1 MCRATERTHKHHIIP
16 KYMGGTDIAE
26 NLVEVTVTQHAMYH
40 FCNYQLWGNEEDKIA
55 WCALSGQISFDEAS
69 LQAIKLGGKRGSQ
82 KLKEKLQNP
91 DCLKEYKEKCK
102 KAYHNSPH
110 KEKMINNAKQNQPK
124 AVEAAKEPQ
133 AIEKRKEKLKQI
145 KHQQGEKNSQYGT
158 MWITNGT
165 KESSYR
171 IKKGEQIP
179 EGFRPGVVFCNT
191 YAKGKDSSTYGRIWI
206 TNGTK
211 NKMIPK
217 ECPIPEGY
225 RKGRVC
231 R

>member
-1 MCRATERTHKHHIIP
+1 MCRTAERTHKHHIIP
-16 KYMGGTDIAE
+16 RYMGGTDAVE

-55 WCALSGQISFDEAS
+55 CRMLGGQISVGEAS
-69 LQAIKLGGKRGSQ
+69 LLAIKLGGKRGVQ

-91 DCLKEYKEKCK
+91 DNLKEYKEKCK

-110 KEKMINNAKQNQPK
+110 KEKMINNAKQNQSK
-124 AVEAAKEPQ
+124 AVEAAKQPQ

-165 KESSYR
+165 KEGSYR

-217 ECPIPEGY
+217 ESPIPEGY
-225 RKGRVC
+225 KKGRVC
-231 R
+231 K